1 MLFTVTTS
9 HLFTLLYLCVS
20 MLTGSGSPLPAANDR
35 PVIPLPAND
44 RPVIHFGPE
53 PGYRR
58 NVELGHF
65 CLGDLAVLHTAL
77 AIGDTLLY
85 PTWTDKSRTQLFHVD
100 VNLTQHVRNEYE
112 WVPLGKANFT
122 DRGDE
127 EAALNTLLRIELPP
141 FKERG
146 GTDWDYIESALNIL
160 TKRDELLDPRSVLQE
175 FQYDKRRHCIV
186 N

>member
-58 NVELGHF
+58 NVELGHYS
-65 CLGDLAVLHTAL
+65 LGDLAVLHTAL

-85 PTWTDKSRTQLFHVD
+85 PTWTDQSKTQLIHVD
-100 VNLTQHVRNEYE
+100 VKLTKHLRYEYD
-112 WVPLGKANFT
+112 WVPLGIANFT

-146 GTDWDYIESALNIL
+146 GNDWDYIESALNIL

-186 N
+186 